1 MARYATGKRSW
12 GYSDRSGFRY
22 RLREMRKEWT
32 GLKVGPDEYEEKH
45 PQLTPSK
52 QGADPQTLFEPRPD
66 QRTEVA
72 VAIIL
77 QKNPFKSGN
86 SGTSVITV
94 REPSHGRSTSDTV
107 RFRNAVSFD
116 GFTKATIENAS
127 GYAITKVDDDS
138 YTFTV
143 SSETATTGNQLGGG
157 ENATS
162 GPVTLGT

>member
-1 MARYATGKRSW
+1 MSFASNKNAYGIC
-12 GYSDRSGFRY
+12 DISGFRY

-86 SGTSVITV
+86 SDSLLGAIYLFEKQNEEKLKSMSLEAIK
-94 REPSHGRSTSDTV
+94 
-107 RFRNAVSFD
+107 VSEKFKYSNIAKEHID
-116 GFTKATIENAS
+116 FLFN
-127 GYAITKVDDDS
+127 
-138 YTFTV
+138 
-143 SSETATTGNQLGGG
+143 
-157 ENATS
+157 
-162 GPVTLGT
+162 